1 MTIVMPDRWDPA
13 WGGFSDAG
21 CPTLPSDTQEDPG
34 IRAVWSVTLMES
46 FWIGSP
52 SSLAKSGGAI
62 PGTRCLAPIILLL
75 LESVVSRLLGRNR
88 RPVVPGV
95 QDPDKFHSQGVK
107 SPRHFPYASHNASAP
122 VLHPY
127 GWRTHISNNQSL
139 DTLSIHMIIT
149 SLVWTHT
156 TYQTLRVKLILFAIQ
171 NTMIGTWSILSTY

>member
-1 MTIVMPDRWDPA
+1 LSCPDRWDPA

-62 PGTRCLAPIILLL
+62 PGTRCLAPSILLL
-75 LESVVSRLLGRNR
+75 LESVVSRLLGHNR

-95 QDPDKFHSQGVK
+95 QDPDKFHSQG
-107 SPRHFPYASHNASAP
+107 SNLLIIFP
-122 VLHPY
+122 
-127 GWRTHISNNQSL
+127 
-139 DTLSIHMIIT
+139 TLLIMPARQFCIPMVGEHTFQTINH
-149 SLVWTHT
+149 WTLLAYT
-156 TYQTLRVKLILFAIQ
+156 
-171 NTMIGTWSILSTY
+171 